1 MRSLSASAALL
12 AALAAPTAAS
22 AHATVEPLGP
32 ARPHA
37 GASARFVLDAPNE
50 ELTTPGTKVVLFVPS
65 GAQLRVRA
73 QRTPGWTLTSRR
85 RAGRRP
91 PTTTRLTWTALPG
104 HDVEPGQTQRFR
116 FRLGAP
122 SHPGPLCFKIDQY
135 FSPSGL
141 GEQPKVDRWRGSAGS
156 SRPASCVQVARP
168 RSS

>member
-85 RAGRRP
+85 RAGPKAPHHDAPDLDRAAGPRRRARP
-91 PTTTRLTWTALPG
+91 DATLPLSPQGSVTPGAALLQ
-104 HDVEPGQTQRFR
+104 DRSVLLAFR
-116 FRLGAP
+116 SWRAAEGRSLARLG
-122 SHPGPLCFKIDQY
+122 G
-135 FSPSGL
+135 
-141 GEQPKVDRWRGSAGS
+141 
-156 SRPASCVQVARP
+156 
-168 RSS
+168 